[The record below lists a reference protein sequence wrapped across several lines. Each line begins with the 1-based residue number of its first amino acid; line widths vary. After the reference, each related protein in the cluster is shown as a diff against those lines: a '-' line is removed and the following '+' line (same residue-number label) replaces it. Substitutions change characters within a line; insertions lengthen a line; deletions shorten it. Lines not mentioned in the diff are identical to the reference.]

1 MSNTYLYALWL
12 QIRIND
18 ENNKKQIIL
27 SYSVG

>member
-12 QIRIND
+12 QIRIYD

-27 SYSVG
+27 FYSVG